1 MFGTGKRLATA
12 IALTATLVTAGS
24 ATASRPATA
33 AETNQI
39 FDSAVRVYSN
49 EAIPAYC
56 RQDARAVVSTAD
68 PGWAR
73 LTFDERTPTSEQILA
88 GEGASCGSATILAL
102 RLPGYRSYQMVWDS
116 SINGPKPCWAMGTAV
131 TRDLIPA
138 GACQTGARRKITLWR
153 GDPVPGP
160 RVGLRSPTTAE
171 AAGIVRA
178 IFGTRKRCY
187 ASINVKVARG
197 NKGWARVH
205 SKFINWQR
213 YPLSCGANGSAFL
226 VKVPGSGKW
235 VHAWSNSGDQQTAPC
250 WLAGGNTARALV
262 ESWKW
267 RCEPPYDE
275 WFDLSPR

>member
-1 MFGTGKRLATA
+1 MFGHGKTIATL
-12 IALTATLVTAGS
+12 IAFMATLVTAGS
-24 ATASRPATA
+24 ASASRPATD
-33 AETNQI
+33 AERSQI
-39 FDSAVRVYSN
+39 LASVVKVYG
-49 EAIPAYC
+49 ETTVPAYC
-56 RQDARAVVSTAD
+56 RALSRAVVSTAD
-68 PGWAR
+68 GGWAR
-73 LTFDERTPTSEQILA
+73 LDMDATDPTVDELVS
-88 GEGASCGSATILAL
+88 GAEICTQATILAM
-102 RLPGYRSYQMVWDS
+102 RLPGYRSYSIVWDS
-116 SINGPKPCWAMGTAV
+116 SVDGPKPCWAMGTAV
-131 TRDLIPA
+131 TRDLVPV
-138 GACQTGARRKITLWR
+138 GACQTGQRREIIVWR

-171 AAGIVRA
+171 SAGIVRA

-226 VKVPGSGKW
+226 VKIPGSGKW
-235 VHAWSNSGDQQTAPC
+235 VHVWSNSGEQQTAPC

-267 RCEPPYDE
+267 RCEQPE
-275 WFDLSPR
+275 RSFDLSPR